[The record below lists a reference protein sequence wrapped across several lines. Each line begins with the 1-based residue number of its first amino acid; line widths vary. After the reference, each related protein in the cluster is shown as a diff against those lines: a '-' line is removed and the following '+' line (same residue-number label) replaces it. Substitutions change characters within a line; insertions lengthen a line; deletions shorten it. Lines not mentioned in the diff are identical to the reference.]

1 MLIFEQYPKLLAA
14 GEFSRY
20 VADLGITPVIVDIIF
35 IKNAKVFIS
44 VIKIVKN

>member
-1 MLIFEQYPKLLAA
+1 MLHFDQFSKPLAA
-14 GEFSRY
+14 GELSRY